1 MSDDDGQV
9 HIFLQ
14 GCYPLGSFL
23 VADKSTTTSL
33 LKSSTSSTMFAH
45 QLRDINGMN
54 ATSSVPSTVR
64 LPLLDKRMPMDV
76 AKASTVARE
85 LLWYIIRVVDEMR
98 TAWQGSNTQTSA
110 RDQGAKWLRSL
121 EALQDNKLGD
131 RESSL
136 YLGFIGCC
144 YDT

>member
-1 MSDDDGQV
+1 
-9 HIFLQ
+9 
-14 GCYPLGSFL
+14 
-23 VADKSTTTSL
+23 
-33 LKSSTSSTMFAH
+33 MFAH
-45 QLRDINGMN
+45 QLRDINGVN

-85 LLWYIIRVVDEMR
+85 LLWYTIRVVDEMR

-136 YLGFIGCC
+136 YLGFIRRC